1 MKNTERQF
9 LEQLQ
14 LFKALL
20 DNMPDPVYYKDLNG
34 FYLGYNKAFQDY
46 FGHAKENYVG
56 KTVFDL
62 PISRREA
69 IQQQKRDMELMES
82 PGSKTYEISINHP
95 NDGSARYAIEKKATF
110 YTSEGSIGGIVGI
123 ITDITELK
131 RAQELLQ
138 DSEARFKDLSE
149 ASPEVVMFIENGTI
163 INVNRR
169 AYEMFGYDDN
179 EDIIGRNALDVIAPE
194 ARNTVKERVASQN
207 EEKHETLGL
216 KRNGDTFPIEV
227 RPREMNLR
235 GRQIR
240 VSVIR
245 DLTEQKK
252 MEEAVLM
259 AKNLQSVG
267 TLAGGIAHDF
277 NNLLMAI
284 VGNIS
289 LVKMNT
295 LENRKAIEFLTEAER
310 IAFLGKNLTQR
321 LLTLSRGGD
330 PVRKIVFIDELLK
343 DTIEK
348 ILRGSLIRPSY
359 KIAEGLF
366 PVEVDEDQMR
376 QVIQNLVV
384 NAKEAMPSGG
394 MISVDCKN
402 ARITPQD
409 KLPLIK
415 EDYVCIS
422 IRDEG
427 AGIPEEN
434 LPKVFDPYFTTK
446 EMGSQKGVGL
456 GLAIS
461 YSIVKKHNGHI
472 DVESTPNKGTM
483 FQIYLPACKKE
494 IIDARIEG
502 RVVRHGKGRVLIMDD
517 EEMILSIAKELLQH
531 LGYEVV
537 AAQNGEEA
545 IGFYRQAREL
555 KKPFDAIILDL
566 AIPDS
571 MGGKEV
577 MQELIAIDP
586 QTKGIISS
594 GYLND
599 PIIKDFRK
607 YGFLD
612 VLTKPYDANELDE
625 KLQNI
630 IGKGD
635 RQPAI
640 GGRPETTGKRPRVT
654 EDM

>member
-1 MKNTERQF
+1 MENREKQF

-14 LFKALL
+14 LFKVLL
-20 DNMPDPVYYKDLNG
+20 DNMPDPVYYKDVNG
-34 FYLGYNKAFQDY
+34 FYLGYNKAFQAC
-46 FGHAKENYVG
+46 FGRGNENYVG

-62 PISRREA
+62 PINGEEA
-69 IQQQKRDMELMES
+69 IRQQRMDMKLIKS
-82 PGSKTYEISINHP
+82 PGSETCETTITYP
-95 NDGSARYAIEKKATF
+95 DGSVRQAIEKKATF
-110 YTSEGSIGGIVGI
+110 YTSDGSVGGIVGI
-123 ITDITELK
+123 ITDVTELK
-131 RAQELLQ
+131 RAQELVR
-138 DSEARFKDLSE
+138 DSEARFKDLSQASHE
-149 ASPEVVMFIENGTI
+149 AIMFIEKGII
-163 INVNRR
+163 INANGRT
-169 AYEMFGYDDN
+169 YEMFGYDS
-179 EDIIGRNALDVIAPE
+179 EEEIIRRNALDLIAPE
-194 ARNTVKERVASQN
+194 ARTTVKERITLQN

-216 KRNGDTFPIEV
+216 KKNGDIFPIEV
-227 RPREMNLR
+227 RPRETNLR

-240 VSVIR
+240 ISVIR

-252 MEEAVLM
+252 LEEEVLM

-267 TLAGGIAHDF
+267 TLAGGVAHDF

-289 LVKMNT
+289 LAKMNA

-310 IAFLGKNLTQR
+310 IAFLGKNLTQQ
-321 LLTLSRGGD
+321 LLIFSRGGD
-330 PVRKIVFIDELLK
+330 PVRKIVLVDELVK
-343 DTIEK
+343 DTIDK
-348 ILRGSLIRPSY
+348 ALRGSLIRPNY
-359 KIAEGLF
+359 TVAEGLLS
-366 PVEVDEDQMR
+366 VEVDEDQIR

-394 MISVDCKN
+394 MIAVECKN
-402 ARITPQD
+402 ASITPHD

-415 EDYVCIS
+415 EDHVCIS

-427 AGIPEEN
+427 AGISEEN
-434 LPKVFDPYFTTK
+434 LPKIFDPYFTTK

-461 YSIVKKHNGHI
+461 YSIIKKHNGHI
-472 DVESTPNKGTM
+472 DVESTPNKGTL
-483 FQIYLPACKKE
+483 FQIYLPASKKE
-494 IIDARIEG
+494 AADTRIES
-502 RVVRHGKGRVLIMDD
+502 RVVRHGKGRVLVMDD

-555 KKPFDAIILDL
+555 KKPFDVVILDL

-577 MQELIAIDP
+577 MQELIALDP
-586 QTKGIISS
+586 RAKGIISS

-599 PIIKDFRK
+599 PIIKDFK
-607 YGFLD
+607 NYGFLD

-630 IGKGD
+630 IRRDDGQLPYG
-635 RQPAI
+635 A
-640 GGRPETTGKRPRVT
+640 GSETTGKRPRVVK
-654 EDM
+654 

>member
-1 MKNTERQF
+1 M
-9 LEQLQ
+9 
-14 LFKALL
+14 FKVLL
-20 DNMPDPVYYKDLNG
+20 DNMPDPVYYKDVNG
-34 FYLGYNKAFQDY
+34 FYLGYNKAFQAC
-46 FGHAKENYVG
+46 FGRGNENYVG

-62 PISRREA
+62 PINGEEA
-69 IQQQKRDMELMES
+69 IRQQRMDMKLIKS
-82 PGSKTYEISINHP
+82 PGSETCETTITYP
-95 NDGSARYAIEKKATF
+95 DGSVRQAIEKKATF
-110 YTSEGSIGGIVGI
+110 YTSDGSVGGIVGI
-123 ITDITELK
+123 ITDVTELK
-131 RAQELLQ
+131 RAQELVR
-138 DSEARFKDLSE
+138 DSEARFKDLSQASHE
-149 ASPEVVMFIENGTI
+149 AIMFIEKGII
-163 INVNRR
+163 INANGRT
-169 AYEMFGYDDN
+169 YEMFGYDS
-179 EDIIGRNALDVIAPE
+179 EEEIIRRNALDLIAPE
-194 ARNTVKERVASQN
+194 ARTTVKERITLQN

-216 KRNGDTFPIEV
+216 KKNGDIFPIEV
-227 RPREMNLR
+227 RPRETNLR

-240 VSVIR
+240 ISVIR

-252 MEEAVLM
+252 LEEEVLM

-267 TLAGGIAHDF
+267 TLAGGVAHDF

-289 LVKMNT
+289 LAKMNA

-310 IAFLGKNLTQR
+310 IAFLGKNLTQQ
-321 LLTLSRGGD
+321 LLIFSRGGD
-330 PVRKIVFIDELLK
+330 PVRKIVLVDELVK
-343 DTIEK
+343 DTIDK
-348 ILRGSLIRPSY
+348 ALRGSLIRPNY
-359 KIAEGLF
+359 TVAEGLLS
-366 PVEVDEDQMR
+366 VEVDEDQIR

-394 MISVDCKN
+394 MIAVECKN
-402 ARITPQD
+402 ASITPHD

-415 EDYVCIS
+415 EDHVCIS

-427 AGIPEEN
+427 AGISEEN
-434 LPKVFDPYFTTK
+434 LPKIFDPYFTTK

-461 YSIVKKHNGHI
+461 YSIIKKHNGHI
-472 DVESTPNKGTM
+472 DVESTPNKGTL
-483 FQIYLPACKKE
+483 FQIYLPASKKE
-494 IIDARIEG
+494 AADTRIES
-502 RVVRHGKGRVLIMDD
+502 RVVRHGKGRVLVMDD

-555 KKPFDAIILDL
+555 KKPFDVVILDL

-577 MQELIAIDP
+577 MQELIALDP
-586 QTKGIISS
+586 RAKGIISS

-599 PIIKDFRK
+599 PIIKDFK
-607 YGFLD
+607 NYGFLD

-630 IGKGD
+630 IRRDDGQLPYG
-635 RQPAI
+635 A
-640 GGRPETTGKRPRVT
+640 GSETTGKRPRVVK
-654 EDM
+654 